1 MNTYILIIGLI
12 VAIVFFLID
21 KNLLPDS
28 LAARKRLATRLEEN
42 MRVELQL
49 QQEFEDLI
57 KAYKVWSHTAFPN
70 TDVTYGEYIELLKE
84 KSNIEYSKSEFDKIQ
99 KKSSRAQFFEYIDK
113 IKNQEEAVAA
123 LRDNIAMQRAN
134 LSSLA
139 TAS

>member
-1 MNTYILIIGLI
+1 MNAYILIIGLI
-12 VAIVFFLID
+12 VTIVFFLID

-42 MRVELQL
+42 RRMELQL
-49 QQEFEDLI
+49 QQEFEELV
-57 KAYKVWSHTAFPN
+57 KAYRAWSHNAFPGS
-70 TDVTYGEYIELLKE
+70 DVTYGEYLELLKE
-84 KSNIEYSKSEFDKIQ
+84 KSSIEYSQSEFEKIQ

-123 LRDNIAMQRAN
+123 LRDNIAIQRAN
-134 LSSLA
+134 LRTLA